1 MPEMEYVPKIEWQE
15 MSPEEITPFEYDE
28 SAPRLLLSLE
38 RLLFE
43 VSPLD
48 VVQFEKLNSECWPI
62 EKWWDSR
69 WAPTTC

>member
-38 RLLFE
+38 RLLL
-43 VSPLD
+43 SHHYTLCSL
-48 VVQFEKLNSECWPI
+48 KH
-62 EKWWDSR
+62 
-69 WAPTTC
+69 